1 MPSKEWYGARTI
13 YKLDRYSSESD
24 SAYLYEERI
33 VVIKATSFDDAI
45 AQAEKEVTNYA
56 AAGSGIT
63 YLGFV
68 NVYKIVDDSIT
79 NNTEVYSLV
88 RESRLGSNDYLDRFF
103 DTGSERT
110 KVD

>member
-1 MPSKEWYGARTI
+1 MAAKEWYGARTV
-13 YKLDRYSSESD
+13 YRLDRYSSESD

-33 VVIKATSFDDAI
+33 VVVKAASFDDAI
-45 AQAEKEVTNYA
+45 AQAEKEASTYA
-56 AAGSGIT
+56 TGKPGIA

-68 NVYKIVDDSIT
+68 NVFRIVDDSIT

-88 RESRLGSNDYLDRFF
+88 RESTLLSKEYLDRFF

-110 KVD
+110 KSV